1 MRQRAPFIISIA
13 ALVVAVFGAT
23 PLGQAAGERLAAVI
37 PPFAK
42 TAGYAKFAGDSTK
55 LNGRRSTLTGAP
67 GTIPV
72 VGKNGKLP
80 ASIGAA
86 GPQGP
91 TGPRGP
97 IGPAGPVGLK
107 GSTGSPG
114 PPGSPGTQ
122 GSAGLQGVSGVSGWT
137 YVVEALTLPGFSD
150 GSKTAACPA
159 GTKPLGGGW
168 SVATGDDPDFTIR
181 ESAPSGAVPNGWDII
196 ARNTG
201 NSHTIT
207 AYVWAI
213 CARVV

>member
-1 MRQRAPFIISIA
+1 MRQRAPLILSIT
-13 ALVVAVFGAT
+13 ALVVAVLGAT
-23 PLGQAAGERLAAVI
+23 PLGHAAGERLAAVV

-42 TAGYAKFAGDSTK
+42 TAGYARFAGDATK
-55 LNGRRSTLTGAP
+55 LNGRRSTLAGAP

-80 ASIGAA
+80 ASIGAV
-86 GPQGP
+86 GLQGP
-91 TGPRGP
+91 AGPRGP
-97 IGPAGPVGLK
+97 AGPIGPKGLT

-114 PPGSPGTQ
+114 PQ
-122 GSAGLQGVSGVSGWT
+122 GPLGPQGPAGLAGSSGVSGWT
-137 YVVEALTLPGFSD
+137 YVVVPLTLTAPSD
-150 GSKTAACPA
+150 GSKTAPCPP

-201 NSHTIT
+201 TSHTIT

-213 CARVV
+213 CASVV